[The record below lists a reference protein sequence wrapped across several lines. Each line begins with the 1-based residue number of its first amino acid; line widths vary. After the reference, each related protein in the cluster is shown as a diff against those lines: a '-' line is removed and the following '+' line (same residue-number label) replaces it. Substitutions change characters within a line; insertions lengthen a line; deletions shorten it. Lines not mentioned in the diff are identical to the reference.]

1 MLLHC
6 GGRRGR
12 RKERR
17 TEEGRVERWRTEKE
31 GRERGR
37 GETEMERQRKRERE
51 RWGKSERVRGKSVH
65 DVINQ
70 LANGTYYGVR
80 PRDSLY
86 RRQIDAGGT
95 TRGKA
100 PVPSQ
105 RTKGIRVGFKTDRK
119 CQVKSPASVALMPA
133 QASLSGRRLSLAET
147 GLEENKKRKFLRVY
161 IC

>member
-1 MLLHC
+1 M
-6 GGRRGR
+6 
-12 RKERR
+12 
-17 TEEGRVERWRTEKE
+17 ERWRTEKE

-37 GETEMERQRKRERE
+37 GETEEERKRKMGEER
-51 RWGKSERVRGKSVH
+51 KSAWKGVH

-80 PRDSLY
+80 PRDSFY
-86 RRQIDAGGT
+86 RRQIDAGGR

-147 GLEENKKRKFLRVY
+147 GLGENKKRKFLRVY

>member
-1 MLLHC
+1 M
-6 GGRRGR
+6 
-12 RKERR
+12 
-17 TEEGRVERWRTEKE
+17 ERWRTEKE
-31 GRERGR
+31 GRKRGR
-37 GETEMERQRKRERE
+37 GETEEERKRKMGEER
-51 RWGKSERVRGKSVH
+51 KSVH

-70 LANGTYYGVR
+70 PANGAYYGVR

-86 RRQIDAGGT
+86 RRQIDAGGR

-105 RTKGIRVGFKTDRK
+105 RTKGIRVGLKTDRK